1 MLNFIL
7 NIFYPN
13 KCMFCN
19 EFLDNNSKYYCKKCY
34 YKLPFTEDKICLICG
49 REVYGTHKICLSC
62 RTHKTYI
69 DVNYPAFTYSG
80 NIEEAL
86 KKFKFAGKMWYY
98 KPFAKLMYENI
109 KDKVSN
115 IDYIVYPPINKK
127 TFYKRG
133 YNQMELIS
141 KEMSKLLNIKMLKN
155 CIYKTRENEK
165 QSLTSGKLRYQNV
178 RGVFAINNGF
188 SEIINGRN
196 ILLLD
201 DVMTTGATINEC
213 ARMLKKSGAKSVV
226 SSTLCIV
233 K

>member
-1 MLNFIL
+1 MLDLFL
-7 NIFYPN
+7 NIFYPK

-19 EFLDNNSKYYCKKCY
+19 EPLDNNSKYYCKKCY
-34 YKLPFTEDKICLICG
+34 YKLPFVEDKVCLVCG
-49 REVYGTHKICLSC
+49 REIYGDHKICLSC

-69 DVNYPAFTYSG
+69 EVNYPAFTYSG
-80 NIEEAL
+80 NIEEAI

-98 KPFAKLMYENI
+98 KPLAELMYENI
-109 KDKVSN
+109 KGKISN

-133 YNQMELIS
+133 FNQMELIS
-141 KEMSKLLNIKMLKN
+141 KEMSKFTNIKMLKK
-155 CIYKTRENEK
+155 CICKVKENEK
-165 QSLTSGKLRYQNV
+165 QSLTSGKMRFENV
-178 RGVFAINNGF
+178 RGVFAVNDNYKETLNGK
-188 SEIINGRN
+188 N

-213 ARMLKKSGAKSVV
+213 ARMLKKSGAKTVI
-226 SSTLCIV
+226 SSTICIV